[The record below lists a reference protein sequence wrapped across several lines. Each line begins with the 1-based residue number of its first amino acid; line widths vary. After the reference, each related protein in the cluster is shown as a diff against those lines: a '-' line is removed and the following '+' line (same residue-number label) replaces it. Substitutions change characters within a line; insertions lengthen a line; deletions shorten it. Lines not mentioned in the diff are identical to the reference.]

1 MVTRSLAS
9 LFSCQ
14 SYIILKIKIKNKKMK
29 RGVKIALIVI
39 GVFFAIALAFFI
51 WWIVSLLNLTK
62 HSIHDVFAAG
72 YSKKRL
78 DTNGLPFTNS
88 AVFIVLNNVN
98 RENLSSFMKRIR
110 QAVAKNIDENTK
122 KKTLAHADAQLA
134 NEFDLK
140 RIEHKVQ
147 TSPSPGH
154 ASNHRFEHLPIWIES
169 EFLDSHSHP
178 NRHKIHVRQLNP
190 NQRYTFTHT
199 DIPRAS
205 IAIRVKYHD
214 KKTSVQE
221 IEKRLND
228 HGFTSRWI
236 L

>member
-1 MVTRSLAS
+1 M
-9 LFSCQ
+9 
-14 SYIILKIKIKNKKMK
+14 KK
-29 RGVKIALIVI
+29 GVKIALIVI
-39 GVFFAIALAFFI
+39 GVLFAIALAFFI

-78 DTNGLPFTNS
+78 NTNDLPFTNS
-88 AVFIVLNNVN
+88 AVFIVLNNVD

-110 QAVAKNIDENTK
+110 QAVAKNIDSDTK

-147 TSPSPGH
+147 TSPGH
-154 ASNHRFEHLPIWIES
+154 VSNHRFEHLPIWIES
-169 EFLDSHSHP
+169 EFLDNHP
-178 NRHKIHVRQLNP
+178 LRNRRNKIHVRQINP
-190 NQRYTFTHT
+190 NQNFTFTDS

-214 KKTSVQE
+214 KKTNVQE

-228 HGFTSRWI
+228 HGFNSRWI